1 MENTEII
8 DRPFHRALDLGNN
21 NSFPQTIEHSSSCTD
36 IMTPCVCV
44 LPSPNKI
51 SAVFQEPPGILSFTA
66 SAVHNERR
74 KRSDSGARNISA
86 CSNKRGADI
95 TLWRILTT
103 EVKAQYFSSDS
114 MTIMVIWPPRNVR
127 NEMKRSTE

>member
-1 MENTEII
+1 M
-8 DRPFHRALDLGNN
+8 HRHND
-21 NSFPQTIEHSSSCTD
+21 T
-36 IMTPCVCV
+36 VCV
-44 LPSPNKI
+44 RASQPEQNLSSFLGTAGNFI
-51 SAVFQEPPGILSFTA
+51 FHSLGSAY
-66 SAVHNERR
+66 ERR